1 MILGICLLVVEGLL
15 FVPCAVLLIE
25 TLAAL
30 AHSRLT
36 VGTPDQGTAPRMAIL
51 VPAHDESLHIGNTV
65 RHLLQ
70 HLEEQPK
77 DARDRLIVIADNCG
91 DDTAALARSA
101 GATVIERT
109 DGDRRGKGF
118 AIAFGL
124 RHLEQHSPPEVVVLV
139 DADCRVTGNL
149 ATLTR
154 LAHENQRPVQAEY
167 LLGAPTRA
175 TPMTAMS
182 SLAILVRN
190 RVRPRG
196 LHRLGFPCQLTGSGM
211 AFPWQVLRNAPET
224 GSNLVEDLVM
234 GIEMALAGHP
244 AIFCPAV
251 QISSDLPTDRQAATS
266 QRKRWEHGQLDTLL
280 AYVPRLLLGGIRQ
293 RRLSLI
299 ALGLDLAVPPLALL
313 SLFGGGIFVLATL
326 AYVAG
331 WIGWLPLFGASA
343 SLVTLMVA
351 IVLAW
356 YRFGRDTIPWHY
368 ALLVPLY
375 VLRKV
380 PLYLS
385 LALRGKQKT
394 WERTARTDPDSK
406 RTSEQ

>member
-1 MILGICLLVVEGLL
+1 MILGICLVVVEGLL
-15 FVPCAVLLIE
+15 FIPCAVLLIE

-30 AHSRLT
+30 SHSRQT
-36 VGTPDQGTAPRMAIL
+36 VGAAHQGDSPRMAVL

-70 HLEEQPK
+70 QIEGHPSEG
-77 DARDRLIVIADNCG
+77 RDRVIVIADNCG
-91 DDTAALARSA
+91 DDTAALARRA

-109 DGDRRGKGF
+109 DSERRGKGF

-124 RHLEQHSPPEVVVLV
+124 HHLEQHSPPEVVVLV

-154 LAHENQRPVQAEY
+154 LARETQRPVQAEY

-196 LHRLGFPCQLTGSGM
+196 LHHLGFPCQLTGSGM
-211 AFPWQVLRNAPET
+211 AFPWQVLRGAPET

-251 QISSDLPTDRQAATS
+251 QIASDLPTDR
-266 QRKRWEHGQLDTLL
+266 
-280 AYVPRLLLGGIRQ
+280 
-293 RRLSLI
+293 
-299 ALGLDLAVPPLALL
+299 
-313 SLFGGGIFVLATL
+313 
-326 AYVAG
+326 
-331 WIGWLPLFGASA
+331 
-343 SLVTLMVA
+343 
-351 IVLAW
+351 
-356 YRFGRDTIPWHY
+356 
-368 ALLVPLY
+368 
-375 VLRKV
+375 
-380 PLYLS
+380 
-385 LALRGKQKT
+385 
-394 WERTARTDPDSK
+394 
-406 RTSEQ
+406 